1 MKINELA
8 AVIFSMFIV
17 KFLYD
22 APIDAVFILPI
33 FFIGFYLLF
42 KLSPTYDYSSL
53 FSTSLFVLILAFFF
67 FSRPTFTIGILILMV
82 VFLFYN
88 YPIFLFKKGFKCYTE
103 NDFKC
108 ALRYYD
114 KALAFYKK
122 VKPISINVLNE
133 PIYMLLFFNKG
144 EALFTI
150 GNYEGALNYFNKAL
164 NIHNDNGDV
173 WNNKG
178 LTLEMLNRDD
188 EAIIA
193 YDNAINYD
201 SDNDLYYCNKGT
213 VLKKLNRNDESL
225 DCFNKALKINP
236 ENKNALKAK
245 KELN

>member
-67 FSRPTFTIGILILMV
+67 FSRPTFTIGILILMG

-103 NDFKC
+103 MI
-108 ALRYYD
+108 L
-114 KALAFYKK
+114 KAL
-122 VKPISINVLNE
+122 
-133 PIYMLLFFNKG
+133 
-144 EALFTI
+144 
-150 GNYEGALNYFNKAL
+150 
-164 NIHNDNGDV
+164 
-173 WNNKG
+173 
-178 LTLEMLNRDD
+178 
-188 EAIIA
+188 
-193 YDNAINYD
+193 
-201 SDNDLYYCNKGT
+201 
-213 VLKKLNRNDESL
+213 
-225 DCFNKALKINP
+225 
-236 ENKNALKAK
+236 
-245 KELN
+245 

>member
-1 MKINELA
+1 MIRVLYNLKLTLGQ
-8 AVIFSMFIV
+8 
-17 KFLYD
+17 KYFLKE
-22 APIDAVFILPI
+22 
-33 FFIGFYLLF
+33 GFVMY
-42 KLSPTYDYSSL
+42 
-53 FSTSLFVLILAFFF
+53 
-67 FSRPTFTIGILILMV
+67 TIGQVSAMFNLPV
-82 VFLFYN
+82 S
-88 YPIFLFKKGFKCYTE
+88 T
-103 NDFKC
+103 
-108 ALRYYD
+108 LRYYD

-188 EAIIA
+188 EAIMA

>member
-1 MKINELA
+1 MC
-8 AVIFSMFIV
+8 IFGYYP
-17 KFLYD
+17 K
-22 APIDAVFILPI
+22 VFW
-33 FFIGFYLLF
+33 
-42 KLSPTYDYSSL
+42 
-53 FSTSLFVLILAFFF
+53 
-67 FSRPTFTIGILILMV
+67 
-82 VFLFYN
+82 
-88 YPIFLFKKGFKCYTE
+88 
-103 NDFKC
+103 
-108 ALRYYD
+108 
-114 KALAFYKK
+114 
-122 VKPISINVLNE
+122 LN
-133 PIYMLLFFNKG
+133 
-144 EALFTI
+144 
-150 GNYEGALNYFNKAL
+150 LNYFNKAL

-188 EAIIA
+188 EAIMA